1 MINLECSWK
10 FITKGPI
17 FWLHFSVFSLEKYL
31 KNVKFSEFLPL
42 KELLVTTVSETCALT
57 SRTYVAEQDMGLPNL
72 SEKLKNQKGYFRQK
86 SLNVS
91 KAKMEE
97 CDQKIYVFPINL
109 ECSCLFQLHI
119 FCN

>member
-10 FITKGPI
+10 FITKDPI

-42 KELLVTTVSETCALT
+42 KEHLVTAVSETCALT
-57 SRTYVAEQDMGLPNL
+57 SRTYVAEQDMDLPNL
-72 SEKLKNQKGYFRQK
+72 SEKLKNQKGYFR
-86 SLNVS
+86 LVS

-97 CDQKIYVFPINL
+97 CDQKICFSYKFRMLMPL
-109 ECSCLFQLHI
+109 SATYFL
-119 FCN
+119 

>member
-57 SRTYVAEQDMGLPNL
+57 SRTYVAEQDMDSKLIRETEKSKGLL
-72 SEKLKNQKGYFRQK
+72 
-86 SLNVS
+86 
-91 KAKMEE
+91 
-97 CDQKIYVFPINL
+97 
-109 ECSCLFQLHI
+109 
-119 FCN
+119 